1 MDKNVKCGVIRDLLP
16 LVVDEVANPDSVEL
30 VNAHMEECEACRG
43 YYEGMT
49 AAIARTANPAPES
62 DKVFLKLGR
71 KLKMQNSI
79 RKWITRA
86 LAAMLALI
94 VLLAGYA
101 FVNNKISIYHVDMDP
116 DWADVQLYYEPNGT
130 IGARI
135 DMRDGHG
142 WYNCMQTY
150 YADGIVYLMP
160 MRPEWTFL
168 NKGNDKGENVFLF
181 DYYWQDGKIVEKL
194 HDYEDY
200 YDPEKQRWITSD
212 NAIERPVRTI
222 RWGTMENYTTLYVE
236 GEEIPSAIE
245 AMDESDREKPILMT
259 EIKNSETPDQTIIV
273 KEDTPEEA
281 EKHDEKAGTETD
293 AEGVAKPDEAA
304 PEPTDMI
311 G

>member
-71 KLKMQNSI
+71 KMKMQNSI
-79 RKWITRA
+79 RKWLTRA
-86 LAAMLALI
+86 LAALLALI
-94 VLLAGYA
+94 VLFVGYA

-135 DMRDGHG
+135 DMKDGYG
-142 WYNCMQTY
+142 WYNSVQTY
-150 YADGIVYLMP
+150 YMDGIVYLMP

-168 NKGNDKGENVFLF
+168 NKGNPRGENFPL
-181 DYYWQDGKIVEKL
+181 YEIYWQDGKIVEKRSDNN
-194 HDYEDY
+194 DYW
-200 YDPEKQRWITSD
+200 DPEKNRWVSEVNEIV
-212 NAIERPVRTI
+212 RPVYTI

-236 GEEIPSAIE
+236 GEEIPSVLE

-259 EIKNSETPDQTIIV
+259 EIKNSDTSDQTIIV
-273 KEDTPEEA
+273 QDDVAAEADREDTGEALMSGTPENPA
-281 EKHDEKAGTETD
+281 QGA
-293 AEGVAKPDEAA
+293 
-304 PEPTDMI
+304 
-311 G
+311 